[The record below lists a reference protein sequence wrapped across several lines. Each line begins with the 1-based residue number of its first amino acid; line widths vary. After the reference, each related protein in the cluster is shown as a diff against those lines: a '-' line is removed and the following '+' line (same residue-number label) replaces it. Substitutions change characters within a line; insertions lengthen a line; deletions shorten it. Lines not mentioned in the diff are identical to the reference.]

1 MSVFL
6 ISMHTFYAIV
16 VFIIVVILYSQLVF
30 QLKKGDDLE
39 IFETDYTT
47 NADLNKSTL
56 LKQPFIFAF
65 SDFDSS
71 LKHIDIVNDYGSF
84 DVIIKDKNDYY
95 ADKPGNKSISM
106 SLNAANALVATDPD
120 AKFYSDSNSH
130 FIEDTGLKK
139 YYQNLDKYLEPHFNV
154 FSKYD
159 VGFGGGTP
167 LLYHTYERRYL
178 YVVSGSMRV
187 KMCPWR
193 SSKYI
198 VINKNYES
206 YEFSSPLNVWTPQD
220 VYANSYNK
228 IKFLEFTVPSG
239 SVLYVP
245 PFWFYSCKYEDS
257 NTYVHSFN
265 YGSPMNLLA
274 NAGNLFNYYWLIFG
288 PDYKEESA
296 ENVASVI
303 TL

>member
-1 MSVFL
+1 MSAFL
-6 ISMHTFYAIV
+6 LKMHTFYAIII
-16 VFIIVVILYSQLVF
+16 FIIVVILYSQLVF

-47 NADLNKSTL
+47 NADLNKSAL

-65 SDFDSS
+65 SNFDST

-84 DVIIKDKNDYY
+84 DVFIKDVNDYY
-95 ADKPGNKSISM
+95 NDKPGNKRITM
-106 SLNAANALVATDPD
+106 SLNAASALTATDPD
-120 AKFYSDSNSH
+120 AKFYSDSNGY
-130 FIEDTGLKK
+130 FIEETGLKK
-139 YYQNLDKYLEPHFNV
+139 YYQNLDKYLEPHFSV

-159 VGFGGGTP
+159 VGFGAGTP

-198 VINKNYES
+198 IINKDYGT
-206 YEFSSPLNVWTPQD
+206 YEFSSPMNVWSPQD

-228 IKFLEFTVPSG
+228 IKFLEFTVPTG

-257 NTYVHSFN
+257 NTYVHSLN

-288 PDYKEESA
+288 PDYKEEPT
-296 ENVASVI
+296 ENVASV
-303 TL
+303 TAL

>member
-1 MSVFL
+1 MSAFL

-16 VFIIVVILYSQLVF
+16 IFIIVVILYSQLVF

-47 NADLNKSTL
+47 NAEINKSAL
-56 LKQPFIFAF
+56 LKQPFVFAF

-71 LKHIDIVNDYGSF
+71 LKHVNIVNDYGSF
-84 DVIIKDKNDYY
+84 DVTIKDVNDYY
-95 ADKPGNKSISM
+95 NDKPGNKSITL
-106 SLNAANALVATDPD
+106 SLNAANALVSTDPD
-120 AKFYSDSNSH
+120 AKFYSDANQN
-130 FIEDTGLKK
+130 FIEETGLKK
-139 YYQNLDKYLEPHFNV
+139 YYQNLDKYFQPHFSV

-159 VGFGGGTP
+159 FGFGAGTS
-167 LLYHTYERRYL
+167 LLYHTYESRYL
-178 YVVSGSMRV
+178 YVTSGSMRI

-198 VINKNYES
+198 VINKDYRS
-206 YEFSSPLNVWTPQD
+206 YEFSSPLNAWKPQD
-220 VYANSYNK
+220 VYSNSYNK
-228 IKFLEFTVPSG
+228 IKFLEFVVPAG
-239 SVLYVP
+239 SVLFIP

-257 NTYVHSFN
+257 NTYVHSFS

-288 PDYKEESA
+288 PDYKEDA
-296 ENVASVI
+296 VQDLV
-303 TL
+303 L